1 MHQVIGKSFLLKFE
15 VWLCIWM
22 SKFFMR
28 LSYANLR
35 WNKLISLIAT
45 LHGETL
51 TDKEIRNVDLFTWC
65 SYLNLNPMSPV
76 SHFQYRVEIIFEVT
90 AKVNYHT
97 IRTEFQM
104 HVSSSVHFLGGFMM
118 NHIFNPDNILKV

>member
-1 MHQVIGKSFLLKFE
+1 MHQAIGKSFLLKFK

-51 TDKEIRNVDLFTWC
+51 TDKEIRNVDLFT
-65 SYLNLNPMSPV
+65 
-76 SHFQYRVEIIFEVT
+76 
-90 AKVNYHT
+90 
-97 IRTEFQM
+97 
-104 HVSSSVHFLGGFMM
+104 
-118 NHIFNPDNILKV
+118 